1 MLGSG
6 SLVSETSR
14 EGTAGVPAEQESW
27 AELYHEYLPRI
38 LNYIRLRVDGED
50 LAQDLTAAV
59 FERAVAKQHTLRK
72 RKAFG
77 AWLFRIARNTVAGYY
92 RRRRPTVPLEWAGD
106 QPAGDPSPSEAI
118 MRREELE
125 RLREALGTLSER
137 EQEIIRLRF
146 GAGLGNQ
153 EIGEIVRLRAGH
165 VAVIVYRALRKLR
178 SRLAEGDSAGEAREK
193 RE

>member
-1 MLGSG
+1 M
-6 SLVSETSR
+6 SETSQ
-14 EGTAGVPAEQESW
+14 EGTAGASAEQKSW
-27 AELYHEYLPRI
+27 AELYREYLPRI

-106 QPAGDPSPSEAI
+106 QPTGDPSPPEAM
-118 MRREELE
+118 MRREEVE
-125 RLREALGTLSER
+125 RLRAVLGTLSER

-146 GAGLGNQ
+146 AAGLGNQ
-153 EIGEIVRLRAGH
+153 EIAEIVRLRPGH
-165 VAVIVYRALRKLR
+165 VAVIVFRALRKLQA
-178 SRLAEGDSAGEAREK
+178 RLGEGDSAGDVRKTGGE
-193 RE
+193 